1 MAKAS
6 SKKKARTR
14 KPVQKRKKNT
24 TRVTVDFP
32 INEHKH
38 LKAMAALEGVTIQEY
53 IRSHVMEKVQGTT
66 IPDAKFKSIMKK
78 ILEEDR
84 DVLERL
90 AKK

>member
-1 MAKAS
+1 M
-6 SKKKARTR
+6 
-14 KPVQKRKKNT
+14 
-24 TRVTVDFP
+24 TVDFP
-32 INEHKH
+32 AHQHRH

-53 IRSHVMEKVQGTT
+53 IRSHVMDKVENAT
-66 IPDAKFKSIMKK
+66 IPDAKFKAIMNK